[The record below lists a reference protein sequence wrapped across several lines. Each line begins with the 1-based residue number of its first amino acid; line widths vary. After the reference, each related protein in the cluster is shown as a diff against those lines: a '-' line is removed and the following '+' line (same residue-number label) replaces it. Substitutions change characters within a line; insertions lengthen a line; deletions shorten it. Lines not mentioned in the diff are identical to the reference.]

1 MIETIS
7 NTDEFRECLA
17 AKGLKPTYQRI
28 MILDYLNKHKNKH
41 LTVERIY
48 EALAKKMPMLSLT
61 TVYNTLNS
69 FLKAG
74 LVSAITITGTE
85 VRYDLASTP
94 HHHFLCRQCG
104 QIIDVDVRCPI
115 AKRKNI
121 NGCKIE
127 EVHGYFKG
135 LCKECAK
142 KQRKQ

>member
-7 NTDEFRECLA
+7 NTDRLREHITA
-17 AKGLKPTYQRI
+17 NGLKPTYQRI
-28 MILDYLNKHKNKH
+28 MILDYLSKHKTEH
-41 LTVERIY
+41 LTAEKIY
-48 EALAKKMPMLSLT
+48 EGLVKRMPMLSLT
-61 TVYNTLNS
+61 TVYNTLSS

-94 HHHFLCRQCG
+94 HHHFLCRACG
-104 QIIDVDVRCPI
+104 KIIDVDVRCPI
-115 AKRKNI
+115 ANRKSI
-121 NGCKIE
+121 RGCRIE

-135 LCKECAK
+135 LCKDCVK

>member
-1 MIETIS
+1 MIKMVS
-7 NTDEFRECLA
+7 NRDELREYLTEN
-17 AKGLKPTYQRI
+17 GLKPTYQRI
-28 MILDYLNKHKNKH
+28 MILDYLNKQKNKH
-41 LTVERIY
+41 LTVEKIF
-48 EALAKKMPMLSLT
+48 EALAKQMPMLSLT

-85 VRYDLASTP
+85 IRYDLVSTP
-94 HHHFLCRQCG
+94 HHHFLCRQCAK
-104 QIIDVDVRCPI
+104 IIDVDIRCPI
-115 AKRKNI
+115 ANRKNI

-142 KQRKQ
+142 KQRKR